1 MAPSDV
7 HILRTEIIEAPVPI
21 VRVGGEL
28 DISTVAQFARVLHTA
43 ATGAAR
49 KPPRLV
55 VDLMGLDFCDSSGL
69 RALIGAVKEVQ
80 VLGGRV
86 VLAVEP
92 DGALDHLLELSGLRE
107 FLRVSDSV
115 EVAVKRLGVRH

>member
-1 MAPSDV
+1 M
-7 HILRTEIIEAPVPI
+7 RTEIVEAQVPI
-21 VRVGGEL
+21 VRVSGEL
-28 DISTVAQFARVLHTA
+28 DISTVAQLARALNTA

-92 DGALDHLLELSGLRE
+92 AGSLDRLLELSGLRE
-107 FLRVSDSV
+107 FLRVSESV
-115 EVAVKRLGVRH
+115 DAAVKRLTS

>member
-1 MAPSDV
+1 MAPSDG
-7 HILRTEIIEAPVPI
+7 HILSTEIVDAPVPI
-21 VRVGGEL
+21 VRVRGEL
-28 DISTVAQFARVLHTA
+28 DISTVAQFARVLHTV

-55 VDLMGLDFCDSSGL
+55 VDLVELDFCDSSGL

-86 VLAVEP
+86 VLAVER
-92 DGALDHLLELSGLRE
+92 DGALDRLLELSGLRE
-107 FLRVSDSV
+107 FLRVSESV
-115 EVAVKRLGVRH
+115 EIAVERLT

>member
-7 HILRTEIIEAPVPI
+7 HILSTEIVDAPVPI
-21 VRVGGEL
+21 VRARGEL
-28 DISTVAQFARVLHTA
+28 DISTVAQLARTLHVA

-55 VDLMGLDFCDSSGL
+55 VDLMELDFCDSSGL

-80 VLGGRV
+80 VLGGRI

-92 DGALDHLLELSGLRE
+92 GGALDRLLELSGLRE
-107 FLRVSDSV
+107 FLRVSESV
-115 EVAVKRLGVRH
+115 EIAVERLS

>member
-7 HILRTEIIEAPVPI
+7 HILSTEIVEAPVPI
-21 VRVGGEL
+21 VRVRGEL
-28 DISTVAQFARVLHTA
+28 DISTVAQLARALNTA
-43 ATGAAR
+43 ATGAVR
-49 KPPRLV
+49 RPPRLV
-55 VDLMGLDFCDSSGL
+55 VDLTALDFCDSSGL
-69 RALIGAVKEVQ
+69 RGLIGAVKEVH

-92 DGALDHLLELSGLRE
+92 EGALDRLLELSGLRE

-115 EVAVKRLGVRH
+115 EIAVARLS

>member
-7 HILRTEIIEAPVPI
+7 HILSTEIIEAQVPI
-21 VRVGGEL
+21 VRVRGEL
-28 DISTVAQFARVLHTA
+28 DISTVAQLARALHLA

-55 VDLMGLDFCDSSGL
+55 VDLMGLEFCDSSGL

-80 VLGGRV
+80 VLGGRA
-86 VLAVEP
+86 VLAVER
-92 DGALDHLLELSGLRE
+92 DGVVDRLLELSGLRE
-107 FLRVSDSV
+107 FLRVCDSV
-115 EVAVKRLGVRH
+115 EVAVARLS